1 MATFKHI
8 SSKNA
13 DYGAAEQYLT
23 FEHDEF
29 TMKPTLDENGRLML
43 REDYR
48 IATLNCGDE
57 DFAVACMRSNLRYG
71 KNQKRED
78 VKSHHYIISFD
89 PRDAVDNGLTVD
101 RAQALGEEFC
111 RKQFPGHQAIVCT
124 HPDGHN
130 HSGNIHVHIVINSL
144 RIEEVPFLPYMDR
157 PADTRTGCKHR
168 CTDAAMEYFKAEVM
182 ELCHR
187 ENLYQIDLLHG
198 SKNRITEREYWAQ
211 RKGQAKLDEEAAAL
225 PAEEQP
231 AKPTKF
237 ETDKEKLRQTIRTAL
252 SSAASYGE
260 FAAVLLQQ
268 GVTVKESRGRLY
280 TTMAMLILLV
290 LLIFFAA
297 LGIPL
302 AFAIGA
308 SCVTYILIYAPT
320 FITMLPQRV
329 WNGAYSELMIA
340 MPLFM
345 LAGELMNTGGITQ
358 RIINFCMEL
367 LRPIRGGLG
376 EVNIVASMIFGGISG
391 SSVADTSAL
400 GSILIPAMEKEGYPP
415 EASAGIT
422 VASSTMGMI
431 IPPSTPMIVYSM
443 ISGASVGALFVAGAV
458 PGILIGLTQLV
469 LVYIISAKK
478 GWHPEKIK
486 FDGKRAAKSLLSG
499 IPALIMPLFIIICV
513 SFGVCTASESAG
525 VAVLYSML
533 VGFFVYKELTWKGV
547 WEALKKTLISSS
559 SIMLIIGFTTIFT
572 WVLTMQKVPQTVG
585 AFFMSLNMPAW
596 AIALIFDVLILMI
609 GTFIDVSPAILL
621 LTPILLPVM
630 VQYGFSPLQF
640 GAMMITG
647 LAIGLV
653 TPPVGMCLN
662 ACNKINRMP
671 IIEIF
676 KGAAPYVICNVIVLI
691 SISLWGPLTTAL
703 PQLLG
708 YSIF

>member
-1 MATFKHI
+1 MKKI
-8 SSKNA
+8 I
-13 DYGAAEQYLT
+13 LT
-23 FEHDEF
+23 GDR
-29 TMKPTLDENGRLML
+29 PTGRLHVGHYVGSLKERVRLQNSGEYDEIYVM
-43 REDYR
+43 
-48 IATLNCGDE
+48 IAD
-57 DFAVACMRSNLRYG
+57 
-71 KNQKRED
+71 
-78 VKSHHYIISFD
+78 
-89 PRDAVDNGLTVD
+89 
-101 RAQALGEEFC
+101 AQALTDNADNPEKVRQNILQVALDYLACGIDPAKTHIFIQSMVPELTELSFYYMNLVTVSRLQRNPTVKSEIHMRNFETSIPVGFFCYPISQAADITAFHATTVPAGEDQKPMIEQCCEIVRKFNAVYGDTLTEPEIVLPQNAACLRLPGTDGKAKMSKSLGNCIYLSEEPEDIKKKVMSMYTDPNHLRVQDPGKVEGNPVFIYLDAFC
-111 RKQFPGHQAIVCT
+111 RPEHFAEFWP
-124 HPDGHN
+124 
-130 HSGNIHVHIVINSL
+130 
-144 RIEEVPFLPYMDR
+144 
-157 PADTRTGCKHR
+157 
-168 CTDAAMEYFKAEVM
+168 EYQ
-182 ELCHR
+182 
-187 ENLYQIDLLHG
+187 N
-198 SKNRITEREYWAQ
+198 
-211 RKGQAKLDEEAAAL
+211 LDELKAHY
-225 PAEEQP
+225 Q
-231 AKPTKF
+231 
-237 ETDKEKLRQTIRTAL
+237 
-252 SSAASYGE
+252 
-260 FAAVLLQQ
+260 
-268 GVTVKESRGRLY
+268 
-280 TTMAMLILLV
+280 
-290 LLIFFAA
+290 
-297 LGIPL
+297 
-302 AFAIGA
+302 
-308 SCVTYILIYAPT
+308 
-320 FITMLPQRV
+320 
-329 WNGAYSELMIA
+329 
-340 MPLFM
+340 
-345 LAGELMNTGGITQ
+345 
-358 RIINFCMEL
+358 
-367 LRPIRGGLG
+367 RGGLG

-478 GWHPEKIK
+478 GWHPEKVK